1 MEKSYNNTGSVE
13 LCCKKMSF
21 AVNKEHIID
30 HEDNVRNYNIRGRKR
45 NYNIA
50 YCPWCGKDLGK
61 ALNWEYF
68 EILAKEYGI
77 EDPDFVN
84 FTNVPEE
91 FKTDAWWK
99 KRGL

>member
-1 MEKSYNNTGSVE
+1 MAKSNSNTVDKVFCCEKMG
-13 LCCKKMSF
+13 F
-21 AVNKEHIID
+21 AINKEHIID
-30 HEDNVRNYNIRGRKR
+30 YDDCVRNYNLCGDKR
-45 NYNIA
+45 DYAIL

-61 ALNWEYF
+61 RLNWEYF